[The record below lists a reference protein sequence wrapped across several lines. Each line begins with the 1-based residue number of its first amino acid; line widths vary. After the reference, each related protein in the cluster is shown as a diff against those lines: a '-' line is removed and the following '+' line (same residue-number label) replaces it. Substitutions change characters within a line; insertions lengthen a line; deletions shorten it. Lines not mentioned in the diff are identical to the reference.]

1 CWRKPTGPR
10 EATRAQER
18 EGWALTIRVN
28 APGQKVSANWRAV
41 AGVSTAKASSTW
53 IEPIKTGGGECRDRP
68 FAANNTATAWG
79 LNASA
84 PTPYTV
90 SVGNTI
96 NSRCPR
102 AATAAVMAALR
113 CSDCCASNCCVTLV
127 IVPGLGWFL
136 RLIAPSPSG
145 SLIRIGQYA

>member
-1 CWRKPTGPR
+1 
-10 EATRAQER
+10 
-18 EGWALTIRVN
+18 
-28 APGQKVSANWRAV
+28 KVSSMWRTF

-53 IEPIKTGGGECRDRP
+53 KEPINTGGVDCRDRP
-68 FAANNTATAWG
+68 FAANKTATAWG

-102 AATAAVMAALR
+102 ASTAAVMAALR

-127 IVPGLGWFL
+127 IVLGLGWFL
-136 RLIAPSPSG
+136 RLIGPSTMG
-145 SLIRIGQYA
+145 SLFGIVQFALDPEVGFTFATLPLAAY

>member
-1 CWRKPTGPR
+1 ADETANGPVCCKICWASGSFGWRKPTVPR
-10 EATRAQER
+10 VSPRSHDND
-18 EGWALTIRVN
+18 GWALKIKVN
-28 APGQKVSANWRAV
+28 APGQKASANCRAVVGVSA
-41 AGVSTAKASSTW
+41 AKTSSTW
-53 IEPIKTGGGECRDRP
+53 IEPIKTGGGDCLDRP
-68 FAANNTATAWG
+68 FAANKTATAWG

-102 AATAAVMAALR
+102 ASTAAAMAAAR

-127 IVPGLGWFL
+127 IVPGLG
-136 RLIAPSPSG
+136 
-145 SLIRIGQYA
+145 